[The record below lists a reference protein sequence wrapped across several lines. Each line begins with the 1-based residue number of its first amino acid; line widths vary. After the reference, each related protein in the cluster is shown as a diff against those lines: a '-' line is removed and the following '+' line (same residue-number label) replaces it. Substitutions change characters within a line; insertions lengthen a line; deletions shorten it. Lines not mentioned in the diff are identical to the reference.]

1 MITKEEFDKAVEYC
15 TGGHGTCNQCP
26 LRLTNKPL
34 ICGVYLTEYIKEN
47 EPAPAG
53 TGTSSNDNKLHLD
66 DSTLLGICQEA
77 LLSIGDRVAESDG
90 DSYILGYVHAVIDV
104 LEQMKADKGENN

>member
-15 TGGHGTCNQCP
+15 NGDTRNCLGCP
-26 LRLTNKPL
+26 LRDKDFE
-34 ICGVYLTEYIKEN
+34 CGVYLTEYIKEN
-47 EPAPAG
+47 EPAPAA

-66 DSTLLGICQEA
+66 DNTLLGICQEA

-104 LEQMKADKGENN
+104 LEQMKGRQKE